1 MKKNVRML
9 LILAAVFMIAVAGLK
24 IGSAVRQNEAGAEY
38 EQAAAYEQTAA
49 VEQTAADIGGH
60 QEGIFHLDII
70 AWELTIIGCGYL
82 IWAAVS
88 WNDKQKRRYQNLEKN
103 GYATQE

>member
-24 IGSAVRQNEAGAEY
+24 IGSTVRQNEAGAEY
-38 EQAAAYEQTAA
+38 EQAAAY
-49 VEQTAADIGGH
+49 EQTAADIGGH

>member
-1 MKKNVRML
+1 MKKNVRKL

-38 EQAAAYEQTAA
+38 EQAAA
-49 VEQTAADIGGH
+49 DIGGH

-70 AWELTIIGCGYL
+70 AWELTMIGSGYL

>member
-1 MKKNVRML
+1 MKKIWRKV
-9 LILAAVFMIAVAGLK
+9 LILAAIVMIAVAGRE
-24 IGSAVRQNEAGAEY
+24 IGSAVRQNEAAP
-38 EQAAAYEQTAA
+38 AYGQTAA
-49 VEQTAADIGGH
+49 ASGSRQAGR
-60 QEGIFHLDII
+60 FHLDII
-70 AWELTIIGCGYL
+70 AWELTMIGCGYL